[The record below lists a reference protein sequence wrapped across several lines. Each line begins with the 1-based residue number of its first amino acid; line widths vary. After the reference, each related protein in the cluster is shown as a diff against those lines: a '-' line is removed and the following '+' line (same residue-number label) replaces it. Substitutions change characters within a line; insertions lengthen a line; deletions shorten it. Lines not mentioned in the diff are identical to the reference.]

1 MEVCQGWSKSPT
13 PLQEEEHMLRRLV
26 VMASLCGLAIALVPV
41 ASASAASFVGS
52 CEINGNAT
60 FEKPLSNTTPKSNK
74 YAFKSGAGTTCTQAG
89 SIVKAKAKAEV
100 SGKGHLA
107 CAVAE
112 GGLGVELEGETT
124 AAGTGKLTIEE
135 GAAAGTYEFKLSFA
149 AAAAQVLLKIE
160 NNKKEV
166 TATGDATFATSSEG
180 VTKCANGE
188 ASELE
193 FKAAAAGT
201 IGE

>member
-1 MEVCQGWSKSPT
+1 MK
-13 PLQEEEHMLRRLV
+13 RLILIAGACV
-26 VMASLCGLAIALVPV
+26 LGIVMAPI
-41 ASASAASFVGS
+41 ASASAASFAGS
-52 CEINGNAT
+52 CEINGNAK
-60 FEKPLSNTTPKSNK
+60 FGKPLSNTTPKSNT
-74 YAFKSGAGTTCTQAG
+74 YEFLSGAGTTCTQAG
-89 SIVKAKAKAEV
+89 TTLKAKAKAEV

-124 AAGTGKLTIEE
+124 APGTGKLTIEE
-135 GAAAGTYEFKLSFA
+135 GPATGTYEFKLSFA

-160 NNKKEV
+160 NKKEV
-166 TATGDATFATSSEG
+166 TATGDATFATSNEG
-180 VTKCANGE
+180 VTKCAKGE

-193 FKAAAAGT
+193 FKAVAAGT

>member
-1 MEVCQGWSKSPT
+1 MK
-13 PLQEEEHMLRRLV
+13 RLILIAGLCV
-26 VMASLCGLAIALVPV
+26 LGIAMAPI
-41 ASASAASFVGS
+41 ASASAATFAGV
-52 CEINGNAT
+52 CEINGNAK

-74 YAFKSGAGTTCTQAG
+74 YEFTSGAGTTCTPVG
-89 SIVKAKAKAEV
+89 TTEKAKAKAEV

-124 AAGTGKLTIEE
+124 APGTGKLVVEE

-160 NNKKEV
+160 NNKKET

-180 VTKCANGE
+180 VTKCAKGE
-188 ASELE
+188 ATALE
-193 FKAAAAGT
+193 FKALAAGT

>member
-1 MEVCQGWSKSPT
+1 
-13 PLQEEEHMLRRLV
+13 
-26 VMASLCGLAIALVPV
+26 MAPI
-41 ASASAASFVGS
+41 ASASAATFVGA

-74 YAFKSGAGTTCTQAG
+74 YAFKSGAGTTCSPATNPTE
-89 SIVKAKAKAEV
+89 KAKAKAEV

-124 AAGTGKLTIEE
+124 AAGTGKLEIEE

-149 AAAAQVLLKIE
+149 AALAQVLLKIE
-160 NNKKEV
+160 NNKKHT

-180 VTKCANGE
+180 VTKCAKGE
-188 ASELE
+188 ATALE
-193 FKAAAAGT
+193 FKAVAAGT

>member
-1 MEVCQGWSKSPT
+1 MK
-13 PLQEEEHMLRRLV
+13 RLILI
-26 VMASLCGLAIALVPV
+26 ASLCALGIVMAPI
-41 ASASAASFVGS
+41 ASASAASFVGA

-74 YAFKSGAGTTCTQAG
+74 YEFKSGPGTTCTQAG
-89 SIVKAKAKAEV
+89 STVKAKAKAEV

-124 AAGTGKLTIEE
+124 AAGTGKLVIEE

-149 AAAAQVLLKIE
+149 AALAQVLLRIE

-188 ASELE
+188 ASALE